1 MIAAYKEVHGKNIKQ
16 VTGKDMKL
24 TEGTDP
30 TKILKLSFLVND
42 GIACPSFL
50 PMEPSDCQLSANV
63 IFANLMNP
71 DIPMSE
77 LMRKEFYYDC
87 IQNFRQAMNV
97 NPALIKMEMVNL
109 MKFYDSQ
116 YMIEKTEEEKA
127 KSYNFTQGDYN
138 RVTCMLYLIVRRL
151 IKNTVLLMTQDNKI
165 RM

>member
-1 MIAAYKEVHGKNIKQ
+1 MPEPEAEIIEASDNEYFDSWLSYGSEASSDEEEDEYIPRHMIAAYKEVHGKNIKQ

-87 IQNFRQAMNV
+87 IQNFR
-97 NPALIKMEMVNL
+97 
-109 MKFYDSQ
+109 
-116 YMIEKTEEEKA
+116 
-127 KSYNFTQGDYN
+127 
-138 RVTCMLYLIVRRL
+138 
-151 IKNTVLLMTQDNKI
+151 
-165 RM
+165 

>member
-63 IFANLMNP
+63 IFANLLNP

-87 IQNFRQAMNV
+87 IQNFR
-97 NPALIKMEMVNL
+97 
-109 MKFYDSQ
+109 
-116 YMIEKTEEEKA
+116 
-127 KSYNFTQGDYN
+127 
-138 RVTCMLYLIVRRL
+138 
-151 IKNTVLLMTQDNKI
+151 
-165 RM
+165 